1 MRHLM
6 TPMRRT
12 VRRARPTA
20 VQYYLMILQV
30 YRVIIS
36 LSLNQVMSKMK
47 ISEYFNPEQHLTLHQ
62 DKEGNMIGGGY
73 QVNNLLY
80 QRKMPL
86 FVSLGNS
93 GVQGAMSGGA
103 EAGAG
108 AGAGAASGDDCE
120 NRHFI
125 PEKFSDLFRDLAVPA
140 GLFMMPPQFRPR
152 NYAFDVPEEDATIPR
167 EKTHGDGD
175 GDGGGGGDGDGDSSD
190 DEGSDDDDRRKT
202 VPTDIF
208 DTLLALVTP
217 TERIQHDVKTR
228 RQRQKTQQ
236 QQQHPNKADK
246 KRQNKTRRARA

>member
-1 MRHLM
+1 
-6 TPMRRT
+6 
-12 VRRARPTA
+12 
-20 VQYYLMILQV
+20 
-30 YRVIIS
+30 
-36 LSLNQVMSKMK
+36 MK

-93 GVQGAMSGGA
+93 GGQGAMSGGA
-103 EAGAG
+103 GAG
-108 AGAGAASGDDCE
+108 AGTDATSGDDCE

-152 NYAFDVPEEDATIPR
+152 NYAFEVPEEDATIPR
-167 EKTHGDGD
+167 EKKHGDGD
-175 GDGGGGGDGDGDSSD
+175 RDGESSSD
-190 DEGSDDDDRRKT
+190 SDSDSDDDGRKT

-208 DTLLALVTP
+208 DTLLSLVTP
-217 TERIQHDVKTR
+217 TERIHHDVKTR
-228 RQRQKTQQ
+228 RQRQQQ
-236 QQQHPNKADK
+236 QPNKTDK
-246 KRQNKTRRARA
+246 KRQNKTRRARE